1 MSFLFLILD
10 HMDNHCFYKQIFI
23 PTWWLLLLCSTLP
36 SFSQTVITG
45 RVIDKGNKGLPDI
58 SVMLMLPADSAIVD
72 YSFTDEKGNYKL
84 SYKGNSPH
92 LLITISAFDIKR
104 QIKRVENK
112 SQTVTFTT
120 EEGSIT
126 LREVVVKPIK
136 MWGEKDTINYS
147 VAAFKDKKDIVI
159 GDVLKKMPGIDVKE
173 SGQITYKGKPI
184 NKFYIEN
191 LDMLQG
197 RYGIATNNISANDIA
212 TVQVLENHQPIKALE
227 KTQFSND
234 AAINLKIK
242 ESKKGIFSMMA
253 MLGLGTDKSF
263 LWQEELTG
271 MYFAKGRQH
280 LFTYKTNNNGTDV
293 NKELRSFTADNLI
306 GGLQMTGVQQPSP
319 PSIRFERYNFN
330 TSHAATANNLFKLK
344 NDAEV
349 NANLIY
355 FNNEDRRHSFARTS
369 YVLPGEDAKIIEEDI
384 STRNRTNNIE
394 TELRYNLNKDRNYFN
409 NFLNVSGS
417 WDDASGEVNTRQ
429 TIGQRL
435 DNKSFF
441 ANNVTHWIKRGE
453 NEKGVELMLRNAY
466 RTQPHHL
473 RITPGLYP
481 DLINAGNE
489 YAALSQNVRY
499 NAFASNNRFS
509 FLSAAVIGN
518 VRINPTANVNV
529 EHQTLHSDMETTD
542 NSNVIHPVLN
552 AEMRND
558 ITWTRM
564 NAGISLDATY
574 NGDNLKISFFMPVT
588 YRYTSMNDRQTND
601 KTLHVGKFYFQPSLS
616 ARYNFTNQLE
626 ANGGAG
632 YYTRTPGLASL
643 YTGYILQNYR
653 SINRYDTQLFDSNSL
668 FASLGLSYKNILDM
682 FFAGGGISFNRYHS
696 EGMYAQTFDGLLS
709 VTQVAMQSNGSNSF
723 SVNGRMSKG
732 FDWKALVV
740 SADASWGKSASEQM
754 RQSKLVTY
762 KSQWTNA
769 SASVNLKPFRWFLT
783 EYKVSW
789 GRSKGKVSSGE
800 SFEPIQSLTHRAV
813 IDISLPLGISLN
825 GSLEHYY
832 NSAIQGDKNFS
843 LADLGLTYV
852 NGGVRYSLDWTNIFN
867 TEKYVSASY
876 GALNSYYSEYGI
888 RPMAVML
895 KVRFR
900 LL

>member
-1 MSFLFLILD
+1 MIHHMS
-10 HMDNHCFYKQIFI
+10 NRCFHKQILI
-23 PTWWLLLLCSTLP
+23 STWWLLLLCGTLP
-36 SFSQTVITG
+36 SLSQTVITG
-45 RVIDKGNKGLPDI
+45 RVTNKSSKGLPDI
-58 SVMLMLPADSAIVD
+58 SVMLMLPADSTIVD

-84 SYKGNSPH
+84 SYKGNSSH

-104 QIKRVENK
+104 KTKRVENK
-112 SQTVTFTT
+112 SQTVNLTT
-120 EEGSIT
+120 EEGSVA
-126 LREVVVKPIK
+126 LREVVVKPTK

-159 GDVLKKMPGIDVKE
+159 GDVLKKMPGINVKE

-197 RYGIATNNISANDIA
+197 RYSIATNNISANDIA

-227 KTQFSND
+227 KTDFSND

-242 ESKKGIFSMMA
+242 EGKKHIFGMTA
-253 MLGLGTDKSF
+253 MLGLGVDKSL
-263 LWQEELTG
+263 LWQEEITG
-271 MYFAKGRQH
+271 MYFAKERQH
-280 LFTYKTNNNGTDV
+280 LFTCKTNNNGTDA
-293 NKELRSFTADNLI
+293 NKELRSFTANNPI
-306 GGLQMTGVQQPSP
+306 GELQMTDVQQPSP

-330 TSHAATANNLFKLK
+330 TSHAATANNLFKSK

-349 NANLIY
+349 SANLIY
-355 FNNEDRRHSFARTS
+355 YNNEDRRHSFARTS
-369 YVLPGEDAKIIEEDI
+369 YVLPGEAEKIIEEDI
-384 STRNRTNNIE
+384 AARNRTNNIE
-394 TELRYNLNKDRNYFN
+394 TEFRYNLNKDRNYFN
-409 NFLNVSGS
+409 NYLNVSGS
-417 WDDASGEVNTRQ
+417 WDDVSGEVNTRQ
-429 TIGQRL
+429 SIGQRL

-453 NEKGVELMLRNAY
+453 NEKGVELMLQNAY

-481 DLINAGNE
+481 NLINAGKE
-489 YAALSQNVRY
+489 YTALLQNVRY
-499 NAFASNNRFS
+499 NAFVSNNRFS

-518 VRINPTANVNV
+518 VQINPTANVNV
-529 EHQTLHSDMETTD
+529 EHQTLRSDMETAD
-542 NSNVIHPVLN
+542 NNNVIHPVLN

-558 ITWTRM
+558 IAWTHI
-564 NAGISLDATY
+564 NAGISLNSTY

-588 YRYTSMNDRQTND
+588 YKHTAISNQQTNS
-601 KTLHVGKFYFQPSLS
+601 KTLNVGKFYFQPLLS
-616 ARYNFTNQLE
+616 VRYTFTNQLE
-626 ANGGAG
+626 ANGAAG
-632 YYTRTPGLASL
+632 YYTRMPGLALL

-668 FASLGLSYKNILDM
+668 LASFGLSYKNILDM
-682 FFAGGGISFNRYHS
+682 FFASGGISFNRYHS

-709 VTQVAMQSNGSNSF
+709 VTQVAMQPNGGNSF
-723 SVNGRMSKG
+723 SVSGRVSKG
-732 FDWKALVV
+732 FDWKALVF
-740 SADASWGKSASEQM
+740 SADASYGKSTSEQM
-754 RQSKLVTY
+754 RQNKLVNY
-762 KSQWTNA
+762 KSQWTNT
-769 SASVNLKPFRWFLT
+769 SASVNLKPFRWLNT

-789 GRSKGKVSSGE
+789 GRSRGKVSSGE
-800 SFEPIQSLTHRAV
+800 SFKAIQSLTQRAV
-813 IDISLPLGISLN
+813 IDISLPFSINLN

-852 NGGVRYSLDWTNIFN
+852 NRGVRYSLEWTNIFN
-867 TEKYVSASY
+867 TGKYISASY
-876 GALNSYYSEYGI
+876 GALNSYYSEYEI

-895 KVRFR
+895 KVKFK

>member
-1 MSFLFLILD
+1 MKK
-10 HMDNHCFYKQIFI
+10 HCFYKQIFI
-23 PTWWLLLLCSTLP
+23 LTWWLLLMCDVFP
-36 SFSQTVITG
+36 AFSQTKINGKVSY
-45 RVIDKGNKGLPDI
+45 KGNKPSPDI
-58 SVMLMLPADSAIVD
+58 SVKLMLPADSTILC
-72 YSFTDEKGNYKL
+72 YTLTDESGRYEL
-84 SYKGNSPH
+84 SYNGSVSE
-92 LLITISAFDIKR
+92 LLVCISSFDIKP
-104 QIKRVENK
+104 QMKRIENK
-112 SQTVTFTT
+112 SQTVNFTA

-126 LREVVVKPIK
+126 LREVVVKPSK
-136 MWGEKDTINYS
+136 MWGNKDTINYS
-147 VAAFKDKKDIVI
+147 VAAFKDQKDIVI
-159 GDVLKKMPGIDVKE
+159 GDVLKKMPGIDVKG

-197 RYGIATNNISANDIA
+197 RYGIATNNISANDIS
-212 TVQVLENHQPIKALE
+212 TVQVFENHQPIKALE

-234 AAINLKIK
+234 AAINLKLK
-242 ESKKGIFSMMA
+242 EGKKGIFSMMA
-253 MLGLGTDKSF
+253 MLGLGTDKSL

-293 NKELRSFTADNLI
+293 NKELRSFTAGNLI
-306 GGLQMTGVQQPSP
+306 GELQMTDVQQPSP

-330 TSHAATANNLFKLK
+330 TTHAATANNLFKLK

-349 NANLIY
+349 NANLICY
-355 FNNEDRRHSFARTS
+355 NNEDRRHSFARTS
-369 YVLPGEDAKIIEEDI
+369 YVLPGEDATIIEEDI

-394 TELRYNLNKDRNYFN
+394 TEFRYNLNKDRNYFN

-429 TIGQRL
+429 SIGQRL

-441 ANNVTHWIKRGE
+441 ADNVTHWIKRGE
-453 NEKGVELMLRNAY
+453 NEKGVELILRNAY

-481 DLINAGNE
+481 DLINAGNG

-499 NAFASNNRFS
+499 NAFASNNKFL

-529 EHQTLHSDMETTD
+529 EHQTLRSDMATTD
-542 NSNVIHPVLN
+542 NDNIIHPVLN
-552 AEMRND
+552 SEMRND

-574 NGDNLKISFFMPVT
+574 NGNNLKINFFMPVM
-588 YRYTSMNDRQTND
+588 YRYTSMNDRQTD
-601 KTLHVGKFYFQPSLS
+601 GKTLNVGKFYFQPSLL
-616 ARYNFTNQLE
+616 ARYTFTNQLE
-626 ANGGAG
+626 ASSGAG

-643 YTGYILQNYR
+643 YTGYILKNYR
-653 SINRYDTQLFDSNSL
+653 SINRYDTQLFDSNNL
-668 FASLGLSYKNILDM
+668 FASFGLSYKNIFNM

-709 VTQVAMQSNGSNSF
+709 VTQVAMQSNGGNSF

-732 FDWKALVV
+732 FDWKALVF
-740 SADASWGKSASEQM
+740 SAEASWGKSMSEQM

-762 KSQWTNA
+762 ESQWTNA
-769 SASVNLKPFRWFLT
+769 SASVNLKPFHWFLT

-789 GRSKGKVSSGE
+789 ERSTGKASSGE
-800 SFEPIQSLTHRAV
+800 CFEPIQSFMQRAV

-843 LADLGLTYV
+843 LADLGLMYV
-852 NGGVRYSLDWTNIFN
+852 NRGIRYSLDWTNIFN

-895 KVRFR
+895 TVSFK